1 MKVLRMIVSGLELYE
16 GDLDLALAANQ
27 EGNEIA
33 QGCLHPVAEDLLAAP
48 VLAFTGLN
56 ASGKSVTLKVIQA
69 VFSLLNG
76 KRLNTLKQRHL
87 LLDMIGAKPVLI
99 QTCFVIGEDFY
110 FLKTKIGKRLSRSNR
125 LDEELIILEETLYQK
140 DNRAKTAKRIWMD
153 DPMQAERSYRLV
165 KDRKQAGD
173 YLPDDTSLCL
183 GLVNKTGS
191 CLACCDL
198 SDPLCS
204 HLFLEESFLPAILN
218 FLDPTIDF
226 LKPVRLENGYT
237 DRWVLKFKNWK
248 RKIYLNSSTE
258 LAGYLSSGTLR
269 GKKLF
274 GMAAAILKEGGCLL
288 ADDLE
293 SHLNRKAVNCLL
305 ELFMS
310 RQTNKKGAAILF
322 SMHDPELLDVSG
334 RQGLIYILSKP
345 GRIQCRN
352 LYSLNWDSEEM
363 KDSEADIQNLP
374 DIPTAPAYSA
384 WHELKRR
391 VEAVG
396 ASDRCS

>member
-1 MKVLRMIVSGLELYE
+1 MEDPIEAEQLY
-16 GDLDLALAANQ
+16 
-27 EGNEIA
+27 
-33 QGCLHPVAEDLLAAP
+33 
-48 VLAFTGLN
+48 
-56 ASGKSVTLKVIQA
+56 
-69 VFSLLNG
+69 
-76 KRLNTLKQRHL
+76 
-87 LLDMIGAKPVLI
+87 KPV
-99 QTCFVIGEDFY
+99 
-110 FLKTKIGKRLSRSNR
+110 R
-125 LDEELIILEETLYQK
+125 
-140 DNRAKTAKRIWMD
+140 
-153 DPMQAERSYRLV
+153 
-165 KDRKQAGD
+165 DRKQAGD
-173 YLPDDTSLCL
+173 YLPDDASLCL

-198 SDPLCS
+198 SAPLCS
-204 HLFLEESFLPAILN
+204 HLFLEESLLPAILN
-218 FLDPTIDF
+218 FLDPMIDF
-226 LKPVRLENGYT
+226 LKPVRLENGYS
-237 DRWVLKFKNWK
+237 DGWVLKFKN
-248 RKIYLNSSTE
+248 REREIYLHSSTE
-258 LAGYLSSGTLR
+258 MADYLSSGTLR
-269 GKKLF
+269 GMKLF

-293 SHLNRKAVNCLL
+293 SHLNRKAVKCLL

-322 SMHDPELLDVSG
+322 STHDPELLDVSG
-334 RQGLIYILSKP
+334 RQGSIYILSNP

-374 DIPTAPAYSA
+374 DMPTAPAYSA